1 MQRTPFYTSSQSTQS
16 TQSKSKKTS
25 MTMSSSLMPPT
36 TQGPRGLK
44 AAQLAAVTSM
54 LALSSEADNKA
65 SGGGGSSSPYGQQQQ
80 QSSQQRDANPWKL
93 LIYDTHTRSII
104 SPLLSV
110 SQLRA
115 NGVTL
120 HLLLNSDRES
130 IPDVPAVYF
139 VQPTQDNLSIIAR
152 DCSRNLYER
161 AHLHFSTRIDRPV
174 MEEFARLVVNTGGL
188 NNVASV
194 HDQFVDFVCLENN
207 LFSLN
212 VPNSYCVYN
221 NPGATENDMEVAM
234 GNIAQGL
241 FSVVATTGYV
251 PIIRCPRGG
260 APEMVARK
268 LCRLIVEH
276 PTLIRS
282 STSSSSSSKNN
293 MSSHHHRPVLVI
305 MDRNMDLITPVQHA
319 STYQALVD
327 DVLDHKANR
336 VEFNVKQDTGNNDNA
351 GGRGGRKPA
360 VVRKKL
366 DIDPDVDPFYSQ
378 HKFNP
383 FPEAIESNGVEL
395 QDVTA
400 KEQQIRSK
408 TGGGGGG
415 AVVAAPGG
423 GESSELATAVESL
436 PVLLDRKKKL
446 EVHTSILQAVMNEV
460 AARDVPQF
468 YELETSLATGS
479 YKNDPGK
486 AKKEVIELAADP
498 SKGDVNDKVRL
509 VIVYALSNGV
519 GNTSD
524 IDEVAQAMKE
534 SLETKGSTISAN
546 ADGSGGATEGAG
558 GGGTHG
564 TLTKEDRA
572 RLESG
577 LRAITY
583 LKKLRSMQMIPTMSD
598 MMQTEVSGGTGG
610 TSSGSDMLSSFM
622 ARATNQATGLLAKA
636 TDKLGTM
643 LGKTHKHRSTIAV
656 ENICEMRPNTEDD
669 EYLYLDP
676 RVKGDVDV
684 AALRNAARAPV
695 REAIAFMIGGGCYG
709 EYQNLQ
715 MVANE
720 RRSVTYG
727 STEIVDPC
735 TFLNHLA
742 KLAD

>member
-1 MQRTPFYTSSQSTQS
+1 
-16 TQSKSKKTS
+16 
-25 MTMSSSLMPPT
+25 
-36 TQGPRGLK
+36 
-44 AAQLAAVTSM
+44 
-54 LALSSEADNKA
+54 
-65 SGGGGSSSPYGQQQQ
+65 
-80 QSSQQRDANPWKL
+80 
-93 LIYDTHTRSII
+93 
-104 SPLLSV
+104 
-110 SQLRA
+110 
-115 NGVTL
+115 
-120 HLLLNSDRES
+120 
-130 IPDVPAVYF
+130 
-139 VQPTQDNLSIIAR
+139 
-152 DCSRNLYER
+152 
-161 AHLHFSTRIDRPV
+161 

-188 NNVASV
+188 SSVSSV
-194 HDQFVDFVCLENN
+194 HDQFVDFCCLENN

-212 VPNSYCVYN
+212 VPQSYCVYN
-221 NPGATENDMEVAM
+221 NPGATEQDMELAM
-234 GNIAQGL
+234 GNVATGL
-241 FSVVATTGYV
+241 FSVVATLGCV
-251 PIIRCPRGG
+251 PVIRCPRGG

-268 LCRLIVEH
+268 LNKLIVEH

-282 STSSSSSSKNN
+282 KDGSGGVHK
-293 MSSHHHRPVLVI
+293 SHHNRPVLVI

-336 VEFNVKQDTGNNDNA
+336 VEFNVKQGDAATVGG
-351 GGRGGRKPA
+351 GGRARQPP

-366 DIDPDVDPFYSQ
+366 DIDPDIDPFYSQ

-383 FPEAIESNGVEL
+383 FPEAIESNGAEL
-395 QDVTA
+395 QEVSA
-400 KEQQIRSK
+400 REQQIRSK
-408 TGGGGGG
+408 TGGAGGTSAAAATVVSHGSGGGG
-415 AVVAAPGG
+415 D
-423 GESSELATAVESL
+423 SNELATAVESL

-479 YKNDPGK
+479 YKNDPSS
-486 AKKEVIELAADP
+486 AKKEVIGLVADP
-498 SKGDVNDKVRL
+498 SKGNVNDKVRL

-534 SLETKGSTISAN
+534 SLETKGSTISADGTAGSTTAA
-546 ADGSGGATEGAG
+546 ADGGS
-558 GGGTHG
+558 HG

-572 RLESG
+572 LLESG
-577 LRAITY
+577 LRAIDY
-583 LKKLRSMQMIPTMSD
+583 LKKLRSMQMIPTMSS
-598 MMQTEVSGGTGG
+598 MMQTEVSGGTA
-610 TSSGSDMLSSFM
+610 SSGSDMLSSFM

-669 EYLYLDP
+669 DYLYLDP

-720 RRSVTYG
+720 RRSITYG
-727 STEIVDPC
+727 STEIVDPS

-742 KLAD
+742 KLA

>member
-1 MQRTPFYTSSQSTQS
+1 MVAIS
-16 TQSKSKKTS
+16 
-25 MTMSSSLMPPT
+25 PP
-36 TQGPRGLK
+36 TQGPSGLK
-44 AAQLAAVTSM
+44 AAQLSAVTNM
-54 LALSSEADNKA
+54 LALSNNNDADNNNHKSN
-65 SGGGGSSSPYGQQQQ
+65 SGGSNNTYGQQQQ
-80 QSSQQRDANPWKL
+80 QQQQRDANPWKL
-93 LIYDTHTRSII
+93 LIYDKHTRSII

-110 SQLRA
+110 SQLRS

-120 HLLLNSDRES
+120 HLLLNSDREP

-139 VQPTQDNLSIIAR
+139 VQPTQENLSIIAR

-188 NNVASV
+188 SAVASV

-212 VPNSYCVYN
+212 VPQSYCVYN
-221 NPGATENDMEVAM
+221 NPGATEQDMELAM
-234 GNIAQGL
+234 GNIATGL
-241 FSVVATTGYV
+241 FSVVATLGCV
-251 PIIRCPRGG
+251 PVIRCPRGG

-268 LCRLIVEH
+268 LCKLIAEH

-282 STSSSSSSKNN
+282 KDGLHK
-293 MSSHHHRPVLVI
+293 SHNRPVLVI

-336 VEFNVKQDTGNNDNA
+336 VEFNVKQDANTAAATA
-351 GGRGGRKPA
+351 GSRGRAPP

-366 DIDPDVDPFYSQ
+366 DIDPDMDPFYSQ

-383 FPEAIESNGVEL
+383 FPEAIESNGAEL
-395 QDVTA
+395 QEVSA
-400 KEQQIRSK
+400 REQQIRSK
-408 TGGGGGG
+408 TGGAGTTAAAAVVSHHGGGD
-415 AVVAAPGG
+415 
-423 GESSELATAVESL
+423 SNELATAVESL

-479 YKNDPGK
+479 YKNDPSS
-486 AKKEVIELAADP
+486 AKKEVIGLVADP
-498 SKGDVNDKVRL
+498 SKGNVNDKVRL

-519 GNTSD
+519 GHTSD

-534 SLETKGSTISAN
+534 SLETKGSTISA
-546 ADGSGGATEGAG
+546 DGAAGSTSTAAAAG
-558 GGGTHG
+558 GGGGGGSHG
-564 TLTKEDRA
+564 TLSKEDRA
-572 RLESG
+572 LLESG
-577 LRAITY
+577 LRAIDY
-583 LKKLRSMQMIPTMSD
+583 LKKLRSMHMIPTMSS
-598 MMQTEVSGGTGG
+598 MMQTEVSGGNA
-610 TSSGSDMLSSFM
+610 SSGSDMLSSFM

-715 MVANE
+715 MVAND
-720 RRSVTYG
+720 RRSITYG
-727 STEIVDPC
+727 STEIVDPS

-742 KLAD
+742 KLA

>member
-1 MQRTPFYTSSQSTQS
+1 
-16 TQSKSKKTS
+16 
-25 MTMSSSLMPPT
+25 
-36 TQGPRGLK
+36 
-44 AAQLAAVTSM
+44 
-54 LALSSEADNKA
+54 
-65 SGGGGSSSPYGQQQQ
+65 
-80 QSSQQRDANPWKL
+80 
-93 LIYDTHTRSII
+93 
-104 SPLLSV
+104 
-110 SQLRA
+110 
-115 NGVTL
+115 
-120 HLLLNSDRES
+120 
-130 IPDVPAVYF
+130 
-139 VQPTQDNLSIIAR
+139 
-152 DCSRNLYER
+152 
-161 AHLHFSTRIDRPV
+161 

-188 NNVASV
+188 DSIATV
-194 HDQFVDFVCLENN
+194 HDQFVDFVCLENQ
-207 LFSLN
+207 LFTLN
-212 VPNSYCVYN
+212 VPQSYCVYN
-221 NPGATENDMEVAM
+221 NPGATQQDMELAM
-234 GNIAQGL
+234 GNIATGL
-241 FSVVATTGYV
+241 FSVVATLGCV

-268 LCRLIVEH
+268 LSQLIGEH
-276 PTLIRS
+276 PTLIR
-282 STSSSSSSKNN
+282 KNN
-293 MSSHHHRPVLVI
+293 DAAGQGGGGMYKSQQQHHRPVLVI

-336 VEFNVKQDTGNNDNA
+336 VEFNVKQDNAANTTTGG
-351 GGRGGRKPA
+351 GGRGRRSPP

-366 DIDPDVDPFYSQ
+366 DIDPDIDPFYSQ

-383 FPEAIESNGVEL
+383 FPEAIESNGAEL
-395 QDVTA
+395 QEVSA
-400 KEQQIRSK
+400 REQQIRSK

-415 AVVAAPGG
+415 GASTVATTTTAATAPGG
-423 GESSELATAVESL
+423 GGDSSELATAVESL

-479 YKNDPGK
+479 YKNDPAS
-486 AKKEVIELAADP
+486 AKKEVSELAADP
-498 SKGDVNDKVRL
+498 TKGNVNDKVRL

-534 SLETKGSTISAN
+534 SLETKGSTLN
-546 ADGSGGATEGAG
+546 TDGAASGSTPATGEGGGAS
-558 GGGTHG
+558 HG

-572 RLESG
+572 LLESG
-577 LRAITY
+577 LRAIDY
-583 LKKLRSMQMIPTMSD
+583 LKKLRSMQMIPTMSS
-598 MMQTEVSGGTGG
+598 MMQTETSGGTA
-610 TSSGSDMLSSFM
+610 SSGSDMLSSFM
-622 ARATNQATGLLAKA
+622 TRATNQATGLLAKA

-643 LGKTHKHRSTIAV
+643 IGETHKHRSTIAV

-727 STEIVDPC
+727 STEIVDPA
-735 TFLNHLA
+735 TFLGHLA
-742 KLAD
+742 KLA

>member
-1 MQRTPFYTSSQSTQS
+1 MVAIS
-16 TQSKSKKTS
+16 
-25 MTMSSSLMPPT
+25 PP
-36 TQGPRGLK
+36 TQGPSGLK
-44 AAQLAAVTSM
+44 AAQLSAVTNM
-54 LALSSEADNKA
+54 LALSNNDTADDNKK
-65 SGGGGSSSPYGQQQQ
+65 SGGISSYGQQQQ
-80 QSSQQRDANPWKL
+80 QQQRDANPWKL

-110 SQLRA
+110 SQLRS

-120 HLLLNSDRES
+120 HLLLNSDREP

-139 VQPTQDNLSIIAR
+139 VQPTQENLSIIAR

-161 AHLHFSTRIDRPV
+161 AHLHFSTRIERPT

-188 NNVASV
+188 SSVASV

-212 VPNSYCVYN
+212 VPQSYCVYN
-221 NPGATENDMEVAM
+221 NPGATEQDMELAM

-241 FSVVATTGYV
+241 FSVVATLGCV
-251 PIIRCPRGG
+251 PVIRCPRGG

-268 LCRLIVEH
+268 LCKLIVEH

-282 STSSSSSSKNN
+282 KDGLHK
-293 MSSHHHRPVLVI
+293 SHNRPVLVI

-336 VEFNVKQDTGNNDNA
+336 VEFNVKQDANA
-351 GGRGGRKPA
+351 TNAQTRGGRAPP

-366 DIDPDVDPFYSQ
+366 DIDPDTDPFYSQ

-383 FPEAIESNGVEL
+383 FPEAIESNGAEL
-395 QDVTA
+395 QEVSA
-400 KEQQIRSK
+400 REQQIRSK
-408 TGGGGGG
+408 TGGGGAPTA
-415 AVVAAPGG
+415 AVSSGG
-423 GESSELATAVESL
+423 GGGGDSSELATAVESL

-479 YKNDPGK
+479 YKNDPSK

-498 SKGDVNDKVRL
+498 SKGNVNDKVRL

-524 IDEVAQAMKE
+524 IDVVAQAMKE
-534 SLETKGSTISAN
+534 SLETKGSTISA
-546 ADGSGGATEGAG
+546 DGAG
-558 GGGTHG
+558 GSTAAVTEGGTHG

-572 RLESG
+572 LLENG
-577 LRAITY
+577 LRAIDY
-583 LKKLRSMQMIPTMSD
+583 LKKLRSMRMIPTMSS
-598 MMQTEVSGGTGG
+598 MMQTEVSGGTA
-610 TSSGSDMLSSFM
+610 SSGSDMLSSFM

-727 STEIVDPC
+727 STEIVDPS

-742 KLAD
+742 KLA

>member
-1 MQRTPFYTSSQSTQS
+1 
-16 TQSKSKKTS
+16 
-25 MTMSSSLMPPT
+25 
-36 TQGPRGLK
+36 
-44 AAQLAAVTSM
+44 
-54 LALSSEADNKA
+54 
-65 SGGGGSSSPYGQQQQ
+65 
-80 QSSQQRDANPWKL
+80 
-93 LIYDTHTRSII
+93 
-104 SPLLSV
+104 
-110 SQLRA
+110 
-115 NGVTL
+115 
-120 HLLLNSDRES
+120 
-130 IPDVPAVYF
+130 
-139 VQPTQDNLSIIAR
+139 
-152 DCSRNLYER
+152 
-161 AHLHFSTRIDRPV
+161 
-174 MEEFARLVVNTGGL
+174 MEEFARLVVSTGGL
-188 NNVASV
+188 ESVASV

-212 VPNSYCVYN
+212 VPQSYCVYN
-221 NPGATENDMEVAM
+221 NPGATERDMELAM
-234 GNIAQGL
+234 GNIATGL
-241 FSVVATTGYV
+241 FSVVATLGCV
-251 PIIRCPRGG
+251 PVIRCPRNG

-268 LCRLIVEH
+268 LCKLIAEH

-282 STSSSSSSKNN
+282 KDGGLHK
-293 MSSHHHRPVLVI
+293 SHHNRPVLVI

-336 VEFNVKQDTGNNDNA
+336 VEFNVKQDANTTTTT
-351 GGRGGRKPA
+351 GRGRAPP

-383 FPEAIESNGVEL
+383 FPEAIESNGAEL
-395 QDVTA
+395 QEVSA
-400 KEQQIRSK
+400 REQQIRSK
-408 TGGGGGG
+408 TGGAGGAGGAPAATAAVASSSGGG
-415 AVVAAPGG
+415 AGG
-423 GESSELATAVESL
+423 GDSTELATAVESL

-479 YKNDPGK
+479 YKNDPSS
-486 AKKEVIELAADP
+486 AKKEVIELVADP
-498 SKGDVNDKVRL
+498 AKGNVNDKVRL

-534 SLETKGSTISAN
+534 SLETKGSTISADGAAGSAAAAA
-546 ADGSGGATEGAG
+546 ADGSGS
-558 GGGTHG
+558 HG

-572 RLESG
+572 LLESG
-577 LRAITY
+577 LRAIDY
-583 LKKLRSMQMIPTMSD
+583 LKKLRSMQMIPTMSS
-598 MMQTEVSGGTGG
+598 MMQTEVSGGTA
-610 TSSGSDMLSSFM
+610 SSGSDMLSSFM

-643 LGKTHKHRSTIAV
+643 LGTTHKHRSTIAV

-669 EYLYLDP
+669 DYLYLDP

-727 STEIVDPC
+727 STEIVDPS

-742 KLAD
+742 KLA

>member
-1 MQRTPFYTSSQSTQS
+1 MVAIS
-16 TQSKSKKTS
+16 
-25 MTMSSSLMPPT
+25 PP
-36 TQGPRGLK
+36 TQGPSGLK
-44 AAQLAAVTSM
+44 AAQLSAVTNM
-54 LALSSEADNKA
+54 LALSNIDSDDNNK
-65 SGGGGSSSPYGQQQQ
+65 SGGGSTYGQQQQ
-80 QSSQQRDANPWKL
+80 QQRDANNPWKL

-110 SQLRA
+110 SQLRS

-120 HLLLNSDRES
+120 HLLLNSDREP

-139 VQPTQDNLSIIAR
+139 VQPTQENLSIIAR

-161 AHLHFSTRIDRPV
+161 AHLHFSTRIERPV

-188 NNVASV
+188 SSVASV

-212 VPNSYCVYN
+212 VPQSYCVYN
-221 NPGATENDMEVAM
+221 NPGATERDMELAM
-234 GNIAQGL
+234 GNIATGL
-241 FSVVATTGYV
+241 FSVVATLGCV
-251 PIIRCPRGG
+251 PVIRCPRGG

-268 LCRLIVEH
+268 LCKLIAEH

-282 STSSSSSSKNN
+282 KDGLHK
-293 MSSHHHRPVLVI
+293 SHNRPVLVI

-336 VEFNVKQDTGNNDNA
+336 VEFNVKQDANA
-351 GGRGGRKPA
+351 TAGRGRAPP

-366 DIDPDVDPFYSQ
+366 DIDPDIDPFYSQ

-383 FPEAIESNGVEL
+383 FPEAIESNGAEL
-395 QDVTA
+395 QEVSA
-400 KEQQIRSK
+400 REQQIRSK
-408 TGGGGGG
+408 TGGASAPA
-415 AVVAAPGG
+415 AVVSPGG
-423 GESSELATAVESL
+423 GDSTELATAVESL

-479 YKNDPGK
+479 YKNDPSS

-498 SKGDVNDKVRL
+498 SKGNVNDKVRL

-534 SLETKGSTISAN
+534 SLETKGSTISA
-546 ADGSGGATEGAG
+546 DGAAGSAAAAEG
-558 GGGTHG
+558 GGSHG
-564 TLTKEDRA
+564 TLTKEDRIL
-572 RLESG
+572 LESG
-577 LRAITY
+577 LRAIDY
-583 LKKLRSMQMIPTMSD
+583 LKKLRSMQMIPTMSS
-598 MMQTEVSGGTGG
+598 MMQTEVSGGTA
-610 TSSGSDMLSSFM
+610 SSGSDMLSSFM

-676 RVKGDVDV
+676 RVRGDVDV

-727 STEIVDPC
+727 STEIVDPS

-742 KLAD
+742 KLA